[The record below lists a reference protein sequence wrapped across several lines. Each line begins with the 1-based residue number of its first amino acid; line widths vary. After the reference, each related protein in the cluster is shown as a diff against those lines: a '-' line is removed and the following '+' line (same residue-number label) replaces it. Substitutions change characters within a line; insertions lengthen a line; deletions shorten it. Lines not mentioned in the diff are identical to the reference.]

1 VKAIIVAAGMGR
13 RLAPFTDDR
22 PKCLVEVNGRSILER
37 QVEAYRAAGVTDIVV
52 VRGYLAER
60 IALPGL
66 RYVENRAF
74 RTNNIL
80 ASLLCAEAEMAG
92 GFLFSYSDIV
102 FRPEVV
108 RALVAAEADYALV
121 IDRRWDEAYEGRDQ
135 HPVSEAELARVDVD
149 GQARQGGLLQ
159 GPTGARGIVRA
170 VGKRRVA
177 RADAH
182 GEFIGLARFSASAAE
197 RMAREYRSLER
208 SLGNGPFGDAAR
220 FEAAYLTDL
229 LNHLIAA
236 GCEMRSVDI
245 DGGWREIDTTQD
257 LERARA
263 IVDW

>member
-1 VKAIIVAAGMGR
+1 MKAIIVAAGMGR
-13 RLAPFTDDR
+13 RLAPYTDDR

-60 IALPGL
+60 IAFPDL
-66 RYVENRAF
+66 RYVENRRF
-74 RTNNIL
+74 RENNIL
-80 ASLLCAEAEMAG
+80 ASLLCAEREMEG

-102 FRPEVV
+102 FRREVV
-108 RALVAAEADYALV
+108 RDLVASRADYSLV
-121 IDRRWDEAYEGRDQ
+121 IDRRWDEAYEGRDL
-135 HPVSEAELARVDVD
+135 HPVSEAELARVE
-149 GQARQGGLLQ
+149 GSPG
-159 GPTGARGIVRA
+159 GIVRA
-170 VGKRRVA
+170 VGKRRVP

-182 GEFIGLARFSASAAE
+182 GEFIGLAKFSARAAE
-197 RMAREYRSLER
+197 TMRKEYRSLER
-208 SLGNGPFGDAAR
+208 ALSGGPFGDAPR

-236 GCEMRSVDI
+236 GEEMRSVDI
-245 DGGWREIDTTQD
+245 EGGWREIDTTQD